1 VFCVKDKICV
11 SRTGWNIRRRLVEMR
26 SELPFM
32 WNMTYVGNGRK
43 AVLCSRKSR
52 RGFEERCK
60 TLRVRDAPPETEPAT
75 IQTRYP

>member
-1 VFCVKDKICV
+1 
-11 SRTGWNIRRRLVEMR
+11 MR